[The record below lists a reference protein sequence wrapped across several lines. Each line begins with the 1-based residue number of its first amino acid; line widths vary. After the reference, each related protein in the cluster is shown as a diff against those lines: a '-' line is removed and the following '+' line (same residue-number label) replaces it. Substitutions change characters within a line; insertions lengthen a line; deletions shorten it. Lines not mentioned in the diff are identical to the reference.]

1 MDSLAFFVDFLN
13 SDDQNMS
20 SLDYPFVKNESGV
33 YVIDLLNLK
42 KSYSGATYDRL
53 GCGFSAYNGN
63 TDQAD
68 YVVVDNGDGTY
79 AIEIKIMLSESVKNR
94 LRTATHENRP
104 KIGFGIVLQDDK
116 NSNGVYEY
124 DEGLD
129 ERQLVE
135 NVAINAVWHNLVML
149 PTKDGHLQ
157 PLTYDSPR
165 WLSTLVLADG
175 ASLAKVESV
184 KVTADKTV
192 ALQGETVSA
201 SAVVLGFDVSQNVVW
216 SILNAKSAD
225 TSITDKGVLKIAA
238 NETAEKIVIV
248 ATAADDKTITGQFE
262 ISIESKT
269 TESSDDSSS
278 DPSQQPSDTS
288 STGKPDS
295 ITSGSTPATGGSS
308 EQLIWI
314 AIALA
319 AAAVLA
325 AGVIVVV
332 QRKTYKE

>member
-1 MDSLAFFVDFLN
+1 
-13 SDDQNMS
+13 
-20 SLDYPFVKNESGV
+20 
-33 YVIDLLNLK
+33 
-42 KSYSGATYDRL
+42 
-53 GCGFSAYNGN
+53 
-63 TDQAD
+63 
-68 YVVVDNGDGTY
+68 
-79 AIEIKIMLSESVKNR
+79 MLFR
-94 LRTATHENRP
+94 
-104 KIGFGIVLQDDK
+104 
-116 NSNGVYEY
+116 
-124 DEGLD
+124 
-129 ERQLVE
+129 
-135 NVAINAVWHNLVML
+135 
-149 PTKDGHLQ
+149 
-157 PLTYDSPR
+157 
-165 WLSTLVLADG
+165 
-175 ASLAKVESV
+175 
-184 KVTADKTV
+184 
-192 ALQGETVSA
+192 SA

-314 AIALA
+314 AICLLYTSWEKRA
-319 AAAVLA
+319 
-325 AGVIVVV
+325 I
-332 QRKTYKE
+332 RY